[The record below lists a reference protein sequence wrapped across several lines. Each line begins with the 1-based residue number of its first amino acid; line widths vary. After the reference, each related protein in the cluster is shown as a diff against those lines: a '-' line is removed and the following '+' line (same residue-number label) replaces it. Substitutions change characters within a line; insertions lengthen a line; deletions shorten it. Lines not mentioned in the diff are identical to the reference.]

1 MPNSKFQILNST
13 SKQFIKFVVVGT
25 LNTAIDIGLLNLLLF
40 WHWDTLIA
48 NTIAFLVASVNS
60 FMWNKYWTFDD
71 KSGDWKSQLP
81 FYLLVV
87 TVGVGISDTFI
98 YIFSL
103 IFDWNINVVKVA
115 SIAVVFLW
123 NFLAPK
129 FLIFKK

>member
-1 MPNSKFQILNST
+1 MNIPKLSVSSQQFLKFA
-13 SKQFIKFVVVGT
+13 VVGT
-25 LNTAIDIGLLNLLLF
+25 LNTAIDIGLLNLLLYF
-40 WHWDTLIA
+40 HWNTLVANTVAFLIA
-48 NTIAFLVASVNS
+48 AVNS
-60 FMWNKYWTFDD
+60 FMWNKYWTFGD

-87 TVGVGISDTFI
+87 AVGVGISNTFI

-103 IFDWNINVVKVA
+103 IFGWDINVVKIA
-115 SIAVVFLW
+115 SIAVVFVW